1 MMFFIFST
9 RVVCEEFYT
18 EFGEPHTNF
27 PCYYSQLDPEL
38 VITQLNM
45 KELYLTLL
53 YSITIPISLFIIAV
67 LYLFMACW
75 YIYPRP
81 APVSITT

>member
-1 MMFFIFST
+1 M
-9 RVVCEEFYT
+9 CKEFYA
-18 EFGEPHTNF
+18 EFREPQTFF

-38 VITQLNM
+38 VITELNM

-67 LYLFMACW
+67 VYLVMACW

-81 APVSITT
+81 GPVSTTN

>member
-1 MMFFIFST
+1 
-9 RVVCEEFYT
+9 
-18 EFGEPHTNF
+18 
-27 PCYYSQLDPEL
+27 
-38 VITQLNM
+38 M

-67 LYLFMACW
+67 VYLVMACW

-81 APVSITT
+81 GPVSTTN